1 MEAAKLFAFLSAGF
15 SYTFLWAFLTLG
27 HPPVCLAVPTLCLL
41 PARAAGGLQLPELTL
56 ARGEWHT
63 ATSSSRRHTHPQ
75 PLLPQGHHCP
85 VNPSL
90 PPPGVLGSQGNSPPS
105 QLELL
110 GSAPWMTLGDTQYV
124 RPAGAVSPIHPP
136 SSEREGSS

>member
-56 ARGEWHT
+56 ARGESHT
-63 ATSSSRRHTHPQ
+63 ATSSSRSHTHPQ

-90 PPPGVLGSQGNSPPS
+90 PPAGVPRFSG
-105 QLELL
+105 QLTAL
-110 GSAPWMTLGDTQYV
+110 
-124 RPAGAVSPIHPP
+124 PAGAVGLCPMDDPG
-136 SSEREGSS
+136 R